1 MKITFLLNNDK
12 VNKYTSYVYYYQW
25 DIYLNK
31 TDNIDRIAEVLFLCS
46 YALLFRADNTD
57 WDSLMFILLFNNMYF
72 TLEVHMGFLWCI
84 ELPPP
89 KKKVLEN
96 EKLN

>member
-1 MKITFLLNNDK
+1 MTFLLINDK

-31 TDNIDRIAEVLFLCS
+31 KDNIDRIVEVLFPCLI
-46 YALLFRADNTD
+46 
-57 WDSLMFILLFNNMYF
+57 FILLFHNMYI

-84 ELPPP
+84 ELPSPP
-89 KKKVLEN
+89 KKKL
-96 EKLN
+96 K

>member
-1 MKITFLLNNDK
+1 MTFLLNNNK

-31 TDNIDRIAEVLFLCS
+31 KDNIDRIAEVLFLCP
-46 YALLFRADNTD
+46 YALLFGVDNAD

-72 TLEVHMGFLWCI
+72 TLEVHMGFLWWI
-84 ELPPP
+84 EFSPPQ
-89 KKKVLEN
+89 KKIK
-96 EKLN
+96 